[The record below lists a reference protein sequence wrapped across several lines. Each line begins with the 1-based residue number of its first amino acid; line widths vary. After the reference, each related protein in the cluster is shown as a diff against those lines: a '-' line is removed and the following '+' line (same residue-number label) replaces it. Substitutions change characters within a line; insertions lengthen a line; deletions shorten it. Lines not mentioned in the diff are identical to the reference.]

1 MDTLRTATEPHRFGP
16 FALDRQ
22 RRVLTRNGEPLS
34 LSRAEFD
41 TLAFLVASDGRIV
54 TKDELLAA
62 VWPGRIVEESSI
74 SQAVYKLRQ
83 TLGDRRLILT
93 ESGRGYRFTGSPV
106 ETDASPAPRKSRIAV
121 AFKDRGRVLQAVIGL
136 GAVLLA
142 VGRGLVALDPW
153 GGLFHKDPA
162 GLVVFADFQNQTGDP
177 VFDRTLATAAEIDM
191 RQSPHLTILTP
202 QQVQD
207 SLSLMMRPTD
217 TPLTAAVARE
227 VCNRNNGQEV
237 LDGGVS
243 RFGEHYL
250 LTLTATRCADG
261 QVIAAAKAEA
271 ASRET
276 LLPTLDGLV
285 DRVRRSLGES
295 GASVDKFAV
304 PLARRRT
311 ASLDALKAYSE
322 ATYLFDHGRRIESIP
337 LYQQAIDLD
346 PDFAMAYNDLG
357 SAYLGLHDEHMI
369 GVLTKAYALRDLAGE
384 HDKLLIT
391 IRYGLDV
398 ERDQIAGIRSLR
410 TMTDLYPGEA
420 SPWVIAA
427 SREDWMGLYAAAA
440 RDGRTGL
447 ALAPESELA
456 HSILADAYMHA
467 GRLTEARAVCT
478 EAAARH
484 IDGDRTHKVMFEIAD
499 ALEDDAGVADETKW
513 AEGKPGQEIIL
524 IDAGQAAA
532 SRGQLRLAAGL
543 FARAVDSG
551 KPAGFSVWFAAPY
564 ARLLNDVGLTA
575 EARENLAKP
584 PVTSTVDDYRAAMA
598 EVGDPPRA
606 ETLIRNDIAKA
617 PHDTVLNVE
626 TAPLVRATLALR
638 GGRPADAIEALNGA
652 MSYELRDF
660 DVPYLRGRAYLATG
674 DGAHAAAEFRKI
686 LDNRGVRPLS
696 VRYPLARL
704 GLARALRL
712 QGDLAASRKAYGQF
726 LADWKDADPDI
737 PVLEQAKAEYA
748 KL

>member
-1 MDTLRTATEPHRFGP
+1 MDTLRSTAEPQRFGP
-16 FALDRQ
+16 FALDRR
-22 RRVLTRNGEPLS
+22 RRVLTRNGDPIS

-41 TLAFLVASDGRIV
+41 TLAFLLANDGRIV

-93 ESGRGYRFTGSPV
+93 ESGRGYRFTGPPA
-106 ETDASPAPRKSRIAV
+106 ETDVSPAPRRSRFAV
-121 AFKDRGRVLQAVIGL
+121 AFKGWGRAAQMAVGL
-136 GAVLLA
+136 AAVLLA

-162 GLVVFADFQNQTGDP
+162 GVVVFADFLNQTGDP

-191 RQSPHLTILTP
+191 RQSPHLTVLTE

-207 SLSLMMRPTD
+207 SLNLMVRPKD
-217 TPLTAAVARE
+217 TPLTPPVARE
-227 VCNRNNGQEV
+227 VCVRNNGQEV
-237 LDGGVS
+237 LDGGIS

-285 DRVRRSLGES
+285 DRVRRSLGET
-295 GASVDKFAV
+295 GASVDKFNV
-304 PLARRRT
+304 PLERRRT

-322 ATYLFDHGRRIESIP
+322 ATSLADHGRRIESIP
-337 LYQQAIDLD
+337 LYQHAIELD
-346 PDFAMAYNDLG
+346 PKFAMAYNDLAAVYG
-357 SAYLGLHDEHMI
+357 NLQDPRMTD
-369 GVLTKAYALRDLAGE
+369 VLTKAYALRDLAGE
-384 HDKLLIT
+384 HDRLMIS

-398 ERDQIAGIRSLR
+398 EKDQIEGIRSLR
-410 TMTDLYPGEA
+410 VMTDLYPGEA
-420 SPWVIAA
+420 LPWVILA
-427 SREDWMGLYAAAA
+427 SREDWMGLYQAAM

-456 HSILADAYMHA
+456 QDVLAYAYMHA
-467 GRLTEARAVCT
+467 GRLAEARATC
-478 EAAARH
+478 ARVVARQ
-484 IDGDRTHKVMFEIAD
+484 IDGDRTHKMMFEIAD
-499 ALEDDAGVADETKW
+499 ALNDDAGVAREMKW
-513 AEGKPGQEIIL
+513 AEGKPGEEIIL

-551 KPAGFSVWFAAPY
+551 KPAGFGAWFAAPY

-575 EARENLAKP
+575 EANQNLA
-584 PVTSTVDDYRAAMA
+584 
-598 EVGDPPRA
+598 
-606 ETLIRNDIAKA
+606 
-617 PHDTVLNVE
+617 
-626 TAPLVRATLALR
+626 
-638 GGRPADAIEALNGA
+638 
-652 MSYELRDF
+652 
-660 DVPYLRGRAYLATG
+660 
-674 DGAHAAAEFRKI
+674 
-686 LDNRGVRPLS
+686 
-696 VRYPLARL
+696 
-704 GLARALRL
+704 
-712 QGDLAASRKAYGQF
+712 
-726 LADWKDADPDI
+726 
-737 PVLEQAKAEYA
+737 
-748 KL
+748 